1 MLKLA
6 GLATRTVVISFMV
19 MRMLMMMIS
28 DNIVDGSPLEG
39 VRTLSAVVGSD
50 LTWSH
55 KSSTRI

>member
-1 MLKLA
+1 MKKT
-6 GLATRTVVISFMV
+6 TRTVVIWFMV
-19 MRMLMMMIS
+19 MMMMMMIS